1 MLEIFETLKKY
12 NFWNTSIPPNG
23 LLRSYYLDKIDSFI
37 GNNLVKVLVGQRR
50 VGKSY
55 LLRQI
60 IKKLIDN
67 NVPPKNILYINKE
80 FTDFDF
86 ISDYLSLDV
95 TINVYKNE
103 IKPTGKIYILID
115 EVQSINGWERLVN
128 SYSQSYTTEYEIF
141 ISGSNSK
148 LLSGEL
154 ATLLSG
160 RYVEFLIF
168 PFNYSEYIE
177 TKQIE
182 NSKQSYLSYL
192 QSGGLPQLFSLPNS
206 ESQRQ
211 YVSSI
216 KDTIMLRDIVQRYN
230 IKDARLLEDIF
241 VFIVN
246 NASNLVS
253 VNSIVNYFKSKNRK
267 TNYETVSNYLEY
279 IISTFIIHKVDRY
292 NIKGKETISGTH
304 KYYAND
310 LSFKNFLYSGY
321 GYGIGYLLEN
331 LIFLQLSI
339 SGYKVFTG
347 VVNGK
352 EIDFVAVK
360 EQRRIYIQVAYLL
373 AEEQTI
379 EREFGE
385 LEKIK
390 DNYEKFVVSLDD
402 IQLPDRNGIKHCQAW
417 KINEIL

>member
-23 LLRSYYLDKIDSFI
+23 LSRSYYLDKIDSFI